1 MVFQIKKQELPIYK
15 NNDELPL
22 ILSAKD
28 VAGYMGVSLCLAYEL
43 MRSADFPSVQ
53 IKKCYKVQK
62 DQFVNWINN
71 ATGKII

>member
-1 MVFQIKKQELPIYK
+1 MKKQELPIYK

-43 MRSADFPSVQ
+43 MVLLIFLL
-53 IKKCYKVQK
+53 YKSK
-62 DQFVNWINN
+62 N
-71 ATGKII
+71 ATRFRKISL